1 MADIT
6 IYKPAGLTINVV
18 DGEDPS
24 PALQAQITALEAE
37 VAVLNAFIDSLQAK
51 IAAAQAALA

>member
-6 IYKPAGLTINVV
+6 IYKPANLTISVV

-24 PALQAQITALEAE
+24 PALQAQVDALKAE
-37 VAVLNAFIDSLQAK
+37 IAVLNSFIDSLQAK
-51 IAAAQAALA
+51 IETAKAALA